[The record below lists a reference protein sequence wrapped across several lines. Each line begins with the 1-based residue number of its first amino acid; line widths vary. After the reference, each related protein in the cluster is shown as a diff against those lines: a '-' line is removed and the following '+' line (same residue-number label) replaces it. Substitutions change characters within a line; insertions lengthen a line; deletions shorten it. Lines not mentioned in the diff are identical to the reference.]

1 VAGGGI
7 RVVVFDFDGT
17 LVESNDLKREAYYE
31 IFPAGEPYRGI
42 IGQVLETSFEESRFV
57 IIRKILGAAGVPE
70 GEELEAQA
78 RALADRYGERVT
90 RAAKFCPARR
100 GAGEILRSLS
110 QSHDL
115 YLSSTTPEA
124 SLKEIVAHRGWT
136 RYFKAISGYPK
147 SKEDFLREVLQAEGV
162 APRNVLVV
170 GDGQS
175 DRVSAEKTGAHF
187 LALAPGVDLA
197 AVIELVQAAP

>member
-1 VAGGGI
+1 VADGGI
-7 RVVVFDFDGT
+7 SVVVFDFDGT
-17 LVESNDLKREAYYE
+17 LVDSNALKREAYYE
-31 IFPAGEPYRGI
+31 IFPAGERYRGI
-42 IGQVLETSFEESRFV
+42 IGKVLETCFEESRFV
-57 IIRKILGAAGVPE
+57 IIREILAAAGVPE
-70 GEELEAQA
+70 GEDVEASS

-90 RAAKFCPARR
+90 LAAKFCPARR
-100 GAGEILRSLS
+100 GAGEILRRLS
-110 QSHDL
+110 QSHHL

-136 RYFKAISGYPK
+136 RFFKGISGYPK
-147 SKEDFLREVLQAEGV
+147 RKEDFLREVLQAEGV

-187 LALAPGVDLA
+187 LALGPGVELA
-197 AVIELVQAAP
+197 AVIDLVQAAP